1 MRLGLKLLLVA
12 GLTLVILVPLTMIR
26 GVIAERQ
33 QYRQQA
39 VQDVAANYGGRQV
52 FAGPVLVVPYVE
64 TTVEDVE
71 QPDGSLRRVT
81 RRSSSQWTFFP
92 RTLDVD
98 GELQPDTRRR
108 GLHRVRVYEWSGTA
122 TAGFDVRI
130 PADGGASRRAV
141 GRPWLSY
148 GIADVGG
155 LRGAPKLLVDG
166 QRVPVEQGLGHV
178 DAPGVHARLAEV
190 SAGDRLRLD
199 TRMELRLRGTETFAI
214 APLGDANDLRLRS
227 RWPHPKF
234 EGQSPQH
241 DLDAA
246 GFRAHWQV
254 AAVATNAQRLYLQGM
269 SLQDASPPNPAAH
282 LGGSATARFG
292 QAAWAPGLDAV
303 SVSLIDPVNPYLQ
316 AERATKYGLLFVA
329 LTFVG
334 FFMFELVRQLPVHPI
349 QYLLVGAAIA
359 IFFLLLLAL
368 SEHIAFGWSYLAAA
382 AACIGLIG
390 FYLSAVLRSI
400 ARGAGFA
407 AMLAMLY
414 AALYG
419 LLLSEDN
426 ALVLGAGLLFAILA
440 AIMVVTRRI
449 DWYRAAGAWPGRAA

>member
-1 MRLGLKLLLVA
+1 MRLGLKMLLIA
-12 GLTLVILVPLTMIR
+12 GLTLVILVPLMMIR

-33 QYRQQA
+33 QYRHQA
-39 VQDVAANYGGRQV
+39 VQDVVANYGGRQV
-52 FAGPVLVVPYVE
+52 FAGPVLVVPYTE
-64 TTVEDVE
+64 TVAEDVE
-71 QPDGSLRRVT
+71 QPDGTLRRVT

-92 RTLDVD
+92 QTLAVD
-98 GELQPDTRRR
+98 GDLQPDTRRR
-108 GLHRVRVYEWSGTA
+108 GLHQVRVYQWNGTA
-122 TAGFDVRI
+122 TAHFDVRI
-130 PADGGASRRAV
+130 PADDATTRRVV

-155 LRGAPKLLVDG
+155 LRGSPKLLVDG
-166 QRVPVEQGLGHV
+166 SQVPVEQGLGHA
-178 DAPGVHARLAEV
+178 DAPGVHARLAAV
-190 SAGDRLRLD
+190 AAGDRLRLD

-214 APLGDANDLRLRS
+214 TPLGDANDLHLRS

-234 EGQSPQH
+234 EGKSPQH
-241 DLDAA
+241 DVDAA
-246 GFRAHWQV
+246 GFRAHWQI
-254 AAVATNAQRLYLQGM
+254 AAVATNAQRLYLQGA
-269 SLQDASPPNPAAH
+269 SLRHSSANTAAH
-282 LGGSATARFG
+282 PSAEAAARIAQVPGS
-292 QAAWAPGLDAV
+292 PGLDVV

-382 AACIGLIG
+382 VACIGLIG
-390 FYLSAVLRSI
+390 FYLSAVLRSVS
-400 ARGAGFA
+400 RGAGFA
-407 AMLAMLY
+407 AMLATLY
-414 AALYG
+414 AVLYG

-440 AIMVVTRRI
+440 AVMVVTRKV
-449 DWYRAAGAWPGRAA
+449 DWYRQTAASPKPRA